1 MGRFYDSMLKNCKSV
16 GLLNP
21 KRILLGIS
29 LILMFEIG
37 TLDKV
42 FAESKIERARAVVGQ
57 YIRAGEFEKADK
69 LLIKLIAVGDAPS
82 NYLRA
87 LLIVKKRLG
96 GTQDEIKRHLCVAS
110 EQGYSRANTLLEKL
124 DVRCDV
130 LADDKTETDPKPRNE
145 NQITVKQPEIAT
157 KWLKAAPKAGYGIY
171 SGGSGVAINA
181 NGMFI
186 TNHHVI
192 DGCSLPTVVYQQLRG
207 KAKVLMASEPLDMAL
222 LQVDAPTPNF
232 AKFDQADYALGEALY
247 AAGYPLSPSLGDDLK
262 FSQGI
267 LMSARDDERGLISNG
282 FLVTDLTIGNGSSG
296 GPVLSEDGLL
306 RGLVSRVWIIGEALE
321 GLENSRMSENLT
333 GVVSGLEIL
342 KQLRS
347 FDKQIPQVYEG
358 ARQPLR
364 SREIARLA
372 ETVTV
377 KIECITYD

>member
-42 FAESKIERARAVVGQ
+42 FAESKIERARAAVGQ

-69 LLIKLIAVGDAPS
+69 LLIKLIAAGDAPS

-96 GTQDEIKRHLCVAS
+96 GSQDEIKRHLRVAS

-130 LADDKTETDPKPRNE
+130 LADDKPETDPKPRNE
-145 NQITVKQPEIAT
+145 NKQPEIAT

-207 KAKVLMASEPLDMAL
+207 KAKVLMASESLDMAL

-282 FLVTDLTIGNGSSG
+282 FWLQT
-296 GPVLSEDGLL
+296 
-306 RGLVSRVWIIGEALE
+306 
-321 GLENSRMSENLT
+321 
-333 GVVSGLEIL
+333 
-342 KQLRS
+342 
-347 FDKQIPQVYEG
+347 
-358 ARQPLR
+358 
-364 SREIARLA
+364 
-372 ETVTV
+372 
-377 KIECITYD
+377 

>member
-1 MGRFYDSMLKNCKSV
+1 MGDLRRLFVCSL
-16 GLLNP
+16 
-21 KRILLGIS
+21 
-29 LILMFEIG
+29 LILIADLTSENR
-37 TLDKV
+37 V
-42 FAESKIERARAVVGQ
+42 FAESKIEKARAAVGQ
-57 YIRAGEFEKADK
+57 YIRAGEIEKADK
-69 LLIKLIAVGDAPS
+69 LLVKLIAVGDAPS

-87 LLIVKKRLG
+87 VLIVKKRLK
-96 GTQDEIKRHLCVAS
+96 GTQDEIRRHLCVAS
-110 EQGYSRANTLLEKL
+110 EQDYSRADTLLEKL
-124 DVRCDV
+124 DFRCDIS
-130 LADDKTETDPKPRNE
+130 TDYKPDRDLRPRNTNPNSGE
-145 NQITVKQPEIAT
+145 QPDLAV
-157 KWLKAAPKAGYGIY
+157 KWLKAAPEAGYGIA

-192 DGCSLPTVVYQQLRG
+192 DGCSSPTVVYQQLRG

-222 LQVDAPTPNF
+222 LQVEAPTPNF
-232 AKFDQADYALGEALY
+232 AKFDRAEYALGEALY

-347 FDKQIPQVYEG
+347 FNRQIPQVYEG
-358 ARQPLR
+358 VRKPLR
-364 SREIARLA
+364 SRDIAKFA

>member
-21 KRILLGIS
+21 KRVLLGVS

-42 FAESKIERARAVVGQ
+42 FAESKIERARAAVGQ

-69 LLIKLIAVGDAPS
+69 LLIKLIAAGDAPS

-130 LADDKTETDPKPRNE
+130 LADDKPETDPKPRNE
-145 NQITVKQPEIAT
+145 NKQPEIAT

>member
-21 KRILLGIS
+21 KRVLLGVS

-42 FAESKIERARAVVGQ
+42 FAESKIERARAAVGQ

-69 LLIKLIAVGDAPS
+69 LLIKLIAAGDAPS

-130 LADDKTETDPKPRNE
+130 LADDKPETDPKPRNE
-145 NQITVKQPEIAT
+145 NKQPEIAT

-192 DGCSLPTVVYQQLRG
+192 DGCSLPTVVYRQLRG